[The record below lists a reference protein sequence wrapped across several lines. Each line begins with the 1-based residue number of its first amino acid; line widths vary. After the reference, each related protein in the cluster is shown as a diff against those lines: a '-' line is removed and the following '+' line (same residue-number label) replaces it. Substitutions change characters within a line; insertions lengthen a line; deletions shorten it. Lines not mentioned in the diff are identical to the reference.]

1 MEEKKFYCKAGYV
14 PMAFRMALKSWHKD
28 QETFKTYAPGVF
40 TDNFEDGIETK
51 IVNFEHLLKAA
62 DVRKQQ
68 KSVTV
73 LSIPAIL
80 KELQLLLN
88 NIEGYLNLAGT
99 ALDMQMND
107 FGLDKVRTA
116 IHDKEVATVVATSNS
131 LLVHLQR
138 RANNAVLTAKGMKAD
153 MLTTF
158 AAKVTELQNLKNEQN
173 ELKNKTGRVA
183 SSNIA
188 EANELWDI
196 LTTICDAGV
205 ALYKGVDSV
214 KLREYT
220 ISAILKRIRNP
231 QTGSEETPEA
241 AAK

>member
-1 MEEKKFYCKAGYV
+1 MEEKRFYCKAGYV
-14 PMAFRMALKSWHKD
+14 PMALRMALKSWHND
-28 QETFKTYAPGVF
+28 QEAFKAFAPGVF
-40 TDNFEDGIETK
+40 TNSFETETETK
-51 IVNFEHLLKAA
+51 IVNYEQLLKAT

-73 LSIPAIL
+73 LSIPASL

-88 NIEGYLNLAGT
+88 SIDGYLHLAGT
-99 ALDMQMND
+99 ALDMQLND

-131 LLVHLQR
+131 LLIHLR
-138 RANNAVLTAKGMKAD
+138 RNEAVLTTKGMKAD
-153 MLTTF
+153 TLTTF

-183 SSNIA
+183 SANIA
-188 EANELWDI
+188 EANELWDT
-196 LTTICDAGV
+196 LTTICDAGA

-220 ISAILKRIRNP
+220 ISAILKRIKNP
-231 QTGSEETPEA
+231 QTVNPETPEA